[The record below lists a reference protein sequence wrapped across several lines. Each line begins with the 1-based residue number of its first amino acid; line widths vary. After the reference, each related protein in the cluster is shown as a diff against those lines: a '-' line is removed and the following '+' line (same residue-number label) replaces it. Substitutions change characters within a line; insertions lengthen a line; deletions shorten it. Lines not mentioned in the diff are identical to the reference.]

1 MHQIMRNLNSEPG
14 RQLQVAQDAVSRIRH
29 ASRRRFGGDGA
40 RGHRGGSV
48 LLRAVPR
55 PSRSRHTDTPHR
67 AHTQTKRRRRRKKHT
82 LRWNTPLGKCVSESL
97 GPTDRSDRMNL
108 GLLHATMLL
117 WALCPSA
124 LGQCGKSSENNKLNL
139 SVTYELPTFT
149 ADFPIQNMVTL
160 DGIIYVGAVNR
171 IYALAPDLTK
181 LSEYHTGPLLA
192 NETCGQKP
200 TRTGRVDNHNIAL
213 VVENIYDKGLYSCG
227 SADNGV
233 CRRHVLDE
241 GTTLKSVDE
250 DVYCFADKVYEGKGQ
265 PSDSDVVV
273 SPSGSQVLNVES
285 NVIQF
290 FVGNSEIPGSGSFPG
305 TATYPHTIS
314 LRKMKTSQ
322 NGFTFFSSGSYMDL
336 IPPLRGTYFL
346 RYVYSFQSGPFTYF
360 LTVQQV
366 SRDSQAYH
374 TRIIR
379 MCSSDLVIRRYVEM
393 PLECIST
400 NKRRRRST
408 EDVKVFNI
416 LQAAHVTK
424 VGSDVELQ
432 KQLKVEEGDDVLFA
446 AFARGKPNS
455 PDPTPNSAICVMSL
469 KHINNMFKM
478 YMHKCNT
485 VEPYHFTGS
494 DRKSCY
500 NQTSS
505 DDCDPHEG
513 IHEGKEGNYRLQV
526 TQFVQRLEY
535 WHKELTNTLVTSIT
549 VALVHGRAVA
559 YLGTSDGRHIQV
571 LFSRFASPHVNI
583 RLDLRPV
590 SASVA
595 LLHDDH
601 SNGALLMA
609 TGNKI
614 TKVPLIGPGCG
625 QLTTCTSCLLSSRVT
640 ECGWCDGRCT
650 RAGDCP
656 ASVWTQEYCAPVI
669 HKIFPTSGPIRG
681 STMVTICGRNFGFD
695 KTESFKASL
704 VSVEVAGAPCKLPR
718 QDNMNRWTEM
728 QCSPVFNGN
737 FTPSGQTV
745 KVTSGHKVAKMEGF
759 TFVNPAIHEI
769 FPTFGPKS
777 GSTMLTIRGA
787 FLDTGNKQEVTVG
800 KSVCKIQSLSSTMLT
815 CKTPPHAVPT
825 EQPVKLTVDSVE
837 YLAPVLFTY
846 NQDPII
852 NSIQPSRSFVSGGC
866 TVSAHGFFLQS
877 GLQPQMVLTTG
888 QDAEVFHVSCVYG
901 ENRTSI
907 QCTTPSLAK
916 LALQPPVVTKVAFV
930 LDGYSTDQWDLIY
943 VEDPLFQ
950 DPKLTSKDN
959 KSIVELKGDRMDREA
974 MKCQVLTV
982 SNHSCETLTLVGN
995 TLECTVPTELQ
1006 AATAKELQVEWRQAD
1021 SIRHLGKVTL
1031 AQEQDYTGLIVGCMC
1046 VSLLLVMLGMLL
1058 MWRRNKHIDDLSEVW
1073 YDGRGHIQHLDRLA
1087 NARSVSPTNEMVSH
1101 ESVDYRTT
1109 LLEDQGTDRP
1119 ETCRAVPPV
1128 YGGNGELL
1136 SPRLGALAGGMGI
1149 GLGME
1154 SELVSP
1160 LLMAPVHIDPSC
1172 LHPDLL
1178 TEVQH
1183 VVIAREQLLLHL
1195 NQVIGRGHF
1204 GCVFH
1209 GTLLE
1214 PDGQKQHCAVK
1225 SLNRITDLEE
1235 VSQFLKEGII
1245 MKDFSH
1251 PNVLSLL
1258 GICLPPEGSPL
1269 VVLPYMKHG
1278 DLRNFIRDEGHN
1290 PTVKDLM
1297 GFGLQVAR
1305 GMEYLA
1311 SKKFVHRDL
1320 AARNCMLDESYTVKV
1335 ADFGLARDVYDKEYY
1350 SVHNKSGVKLPV
1362 KWMALESLQ
1371 THKFTTK
1378 SDVWSFGVLL
1388 WELMTRGAPPYSD
1401 VNSFDITVFLLQG
1414 RRLLQPEFCPDA
1426 LYTVMIECWHPKPER
1441 RPSFSELVSR
1451 ISSIFSSFSGEHYV
1465 LLNTTYVN
1473 IDKLSPYPSLLASSA
1488 AAAAASTL
1496 SSNGGSSSSS
1506 SSSEPSASTSLP
1518 CRSPLFCHVERDCCT

>member
-1 MHQIMRNLNSEPG
+1 MSQEVAPFGTKQADYELN
-14 RQLQVAQDAVSRIRH
+14 
-29 ASRRRFGGDGA
+29 
-40 RGHRGGSV
+40 HRSLSAMLRTNRMSLP
-48 LLRAVPR
+48 LLRAV
-55 PSRSRHTDTPHR
+55 T
-67 AHTQTKRRRRRKKHT
+67 
-82 LRWNTPLGKCVSESL
+82 
-97 GPTDRSDRMNL
+97 
-108 GLLHATMLL
+108 LL
-117 WALCPSA
+117 WVFLPGARARCEKPSEM
-124 LGQCGKSSENNKLNL
+124 SNLNL
-139 SVTYELPTFT
+139 TVSYKLPTFT
-149 ADFPIQNMVTL
+149 ADFPIQNMVML
-160 DGIIYVGAVNR
+160 DGVVYVGAVNR
-171 IYALAPDLTK
+171 IYSLAPNLTK
-181 LSEYHTGPLLA
+181 LSEYHTGPLSA
-192 NETCGQKP
+192 NETCGQQKV
-200 TRTGRVDNHNIAL
+200 TTTNGSSRVDNHNLAL

-233 CRRHVLDE
+233 CRRHVLDD
-241 GTTLKSVDE
+241 GISPKTVDE
-250 DVYCFADKVYEGKGQ
+250 QVYCFADKVSQGKGQ
-265 PSDSDVVV
+265 PIDADIVV
-273 SPSGSQVLNVES
+273 SSAGSQVLNVES
-285 NVIQF
+285 NVIKF
-290 FVGNSEIPGSGSFPG
+290 FVGNSELPDSGNS
-305 TATYPHTIS
+305 TSHPHTIS

-322 NGFTFFSSGSYMDL
+322 NGFTFFSNFSYMDL
-336 IPPLRGTYFL
+336 IPPLRGNYFL
-346 RYVYSFQSGPFTYF
+346 RYVHSFHSGPFTYF
-360 LTVQQV
+360 LTVQPV
-366 SRDSQAYH
+366 SWNSTTYH
-374 TRIIR
+374 TRIVR

-400 NKRRRRST
+400 IKRRRRST
-408 EDVKVFNI
+408 THEEKVFNI
-416 LQAAHVTK
+416 LQAAYVTK
-424 VGSDVELQ
+424 VGADKELLRKLQ
-432 KQLKVEEGDDVLFA
+432 VDKDDDVLFT
-446 AFARGKPNS
+446 AFAQGKPNS
-455 PDPTPNSAICVMSL
+455 SEPTPNSAVCIFTL
-469 KHINNMFKM
+469 KQINKLFRN
-478 YMHKCNT
+478 YMQDCLT
-485 VEPYHFTGS
+485 VDPYHFTGS
-494 DRKSCY
+494 DKKSCHKV
-500 NQTSS
+500 TSS
-505 DDCDPHEG
+505 DDCDLHEG
-513 IHEGKEGNYRLQV
+513 IHEGKESKYRLEV
-526 TQFVQRLEY
+526 TQFYQRLEY
-535 WHKELTNTLVTSIT
+535 WQKVLTNILVTTIT
-549 VALVHGRAVA
+549 MVPVHGRAVA
-559 YLGTSDGRHIQV
+559 YLGTADGRLIQV
-571 LFSRFASPHVNI
+571 QVSKFASPHVNI
-583 RLDLRPV
+583 QLDSSPV
-590 SASVA
+590 TSSVV
-595 LLHDDH
+595 LLDAAG
-601 SNGALLMA
+601 SEIALLMV
-609 TGNKI
+609 TGNKVSR
-614 TKVPLIGPGCG
+614 VPLTGPGCEH
-625 QLTTCTSCLLSSRVT
+625 LITCPGCLLSSRVT
-640 ECGWCDGRCT
+640 ECGWCDGKCT
-650 RAGDCP
+650 RANQCP
-656 ASVWTQEYCAPVI
+656 SSSSWTQDYCTPIISKV
-669 HKIFPTSGPIRG
+669 FPTSGPIGG
-681 STMVTICGRNFGFD
+681 STVVTIHGQNFGFD
-695 KTESFKASL
+695 KTECFKSSILTA
-704 VSVEVAGAPCKLPR
+704 EVAGARCRVTTDESVRSVGVK
-718 QDNMNRWTEM
+718 WTEM
-728 QCSPVFNGN
+728 QCSPVSSGN
-737 FTPSGQTV
+737 FTPSGHTV
-745 KVTSGHKVAKMEGF
+745 KVTSGENISRVEAF
-759 TFVNPAIHEI
+759 TFVDPVIHEI

-777 GSTMLTIRGA
+777 GNTMLTIRGA
-787 FLDTGNKQEVTVG
+787 FLDFGSKQEVTVG
-800 KSVCKIQSLSSTMLT
+800 NAVCKIQSRSFTMLT
-815 CKTPPHAVPT
+815 CKTPNSVPSD
-825 EQPVKLTVDSVE
+825 QPVKLTIDTAIRF
-837 YLAPVLFTY
+837 APQLFTY

-852 NSIQPSRSFVSGGC
+852 NNIQPSRSFVSGGC
-866 TVSAHGFFLQS
+866 TVAAYGFFLQS
-877 GLQPQMVLTTG
+877 GLQPQMVLKTG
-888 QDAEVFHVSCVYG
+888 QDDEVFHVSCVYG

-916 LALQPPVVTKVAFV
+916 LSLQPPVVTKVAFI
-930 LDGYSTDQWDLIY
+930 LDGYATEQSDLIY

-959 KSIVELKGDRMDREA
+959 KSVLKLKGDRMDREA

-982 SNHSCETLTLVGN
+982 SNHSCESLTLVEN
-995 TLECTVPTELQ
+995 TLECIVPNELQ
-1006 AATAKELQVEWRQAD
+1006 AAAASSKELQVEWRQAD

-1031 AQEQDYTGLIVGCMC
+1031 AQEQDYTRIIVGCVC
-1046 VSLLLVMLGMLL
+1046 VSLLLLL
-1058 MWRRNKHIDDLSEVW
+1058 LPGSLLIWRRKKHIDDMSEVW

-1087 NARSVSPTNEMVSH
+1087 NARNVSPTNEMVSH

-1119 ETCRAVPPV
+1119 ETCRAAPPV

-1136 SPRLGALAGGMGI
+1136 SPRMGALGGRMGLGAA
-1149 GLGME
+1149 ME
-1154 SELVSP
+1154 GELVSP

-1214 PDGQKQHCAVK
+1214 ADGQNQHCAVK

-1335 ADFGLARDVYDKEYY
+1335 ADFGLARDIYDKEYY

-1451 ISSIFSSFSGEHYV
+1451 IKSIFTSFSGEHYV

-1473 IDKLSPYPSLLASSA
+1473 IDKMSPYPSLLASS
-1488 AAAAASTL
+1488 ST
-1496 SSNGGSSSSS
+1496 SAP
-1506 SSSEPSASTSLP
+1506 EPSTSTPLP
-1518 CRSPLFCHVERDCCT
+1518 SHSQLFCHVELDCCT

>member
-1 MHQIMRNLNSEPG
+1 M
-14 RQLQVAQDAVSRIRH
+14 
-29 ASRRRFGGDGA
+29 
-40 RGHRGGSV
+40 
-48 LLRAVPR
+48 
-55 PSRSRHTDTPHR
+55 
-67 AHTQTKRRRRRKKHT
+67 T
-82 LRWNTPLGKCVSESL
+82 LRPLVAV
-97 GPTDRSDRMNL
+97 
-108 GLLHATMLL
+108 HAIMLL
-117 WALCPSA
+117 WVLSPSVQ
-124 LGQCGKSSENNKLNL
+124 GQCDKSSETSKLNL
-139 SVTYELPTFT
+139 SFAYELPTFT
-149 ADFPIQNMVTL
+149 TDFPIQNMVTL

-171 IYALAPDLTK
+171 IYALAPNLTK

-192 NETCGQKP
+192 IETCGRKLNG
-200 TRTGRVDNHNIAL
+200 TDSGGRADNHNIAL

-233 CRRHVLDE
+233 CRRHVLDD
-241 GTTLKSVDE
+241 GISPKTVDE
-250 DVYCFADKVYEGKGQ
+250 QVYCFADKVRPGKGQ
-265 PSDSDVVV
+265 PIDSDVVV

-285 NVIQF
+285 NVIKF
-290 FVGNSEIPGSGSFPG
+290 FVGNSEIPGVRSVSGG
-305 TATYPHTIS
+305 VTHPHTIS

-322 NGFTFFSSGSYMDL
+322 NGFTFFSGHSYMDL
-336 IPPLRGTYFL
+336 IPSLRGNYYL
-346 RYVYSFQSGPFTYF
+346 RYVYSFHSGPFTYF
-360 LTVQQV
+360 LTVQRV

-374 TRIIR
+374 TRIVR
-379 MCSSDLVIRRYVEM
+379 MCSSDTVIRRYVEM

-400 NKRRRRST
+400 DKRRRRST
-408 EDVKVFNI
+408 EPVKVFNI
-416 LQAAHVTK
+416 LQAANVTK
-424 VGSDVELQ
+424 VGNDVELQ

-455 PDPTPNSAICVMSL
+455 PEPTPNSAVCIMSL

-478 YMHKCNT
+478 YMQRCNT
-485 VEPYHFTGS
+485 VDPYHFTGS
-494 DRKSCY
+494 DNKSCY
-500 NQTSS
+500 NVSSS

-513 IHEGKEGNYRLQV
+513 IHEGKEGKYRLQV

-549 VALVHGRAVA
+549 VVPVHGRTVA
-559 YLGTSDGRHIQV
+559 YLGTADGRHIQV

-583 RLDLRPV
+583 RLDSRPV
-590 SASVA
+590 SSSVA
-595 LLHDDH
+595 LLNDDH
-601 SNGALLMA
+601 SDGALFLA

-614 TKVPLIGPGCG
+614 TKIPLIGPGCG
-625 QLTTCTSCLLSSRVT
+625 QLTSCTSCLLSSRVT

-650 RAGDCP
+650 RANQCP
-656 ASVWTQEYCAPVI
+656 SSSVWTQDSCTPVI
-669 HKIFPTSGPIRG
+669 TKVWPTSGPIRG
-681 STMVTICGRNFGFD
+681 STAVTICGRNFGFD
-695 KTESFKASL
+695 KTENFKASL
-704 VSVEVAGAPCKLPR
+704 VTVEVAGAPCKLPR
-718 QDNMNRWTEM
+718 QDSINRWTEM
-728 QCSPVFNGN
+728 QCSPVFSGN
-737 FTPSGQTV
+737 FTPSGHTI

-759 TFVNPAIHEI
+759 TFVDPVIHEI
-769 FPTFGPKS
+769 FPLFGPKS
-777 GSTMLTIRGA
+777 GNTMLTIRGA
-787 FLDTGNKQEVTVG
+787 FLDSGNKQEVTVG
-800 KSVCKIQSLSSTMLT
+800 KAVCKIQSLSSNMLT
-815 CKTPPHAVPT
+815 CKTPPNAVPSK
-825 EQPVKLTVDSVE
+825 QPVKLTVDSVE
-837 YLAPVLFTY
+837 RHAPVLFTY

-852 NSIQPSRSFVSGGC
+852 NSIQPSRSFISGGC

-877 GLQPQMVLTTG
+877 GLQPQMVLTTA
-888 QDAEVFHVSCVYG
+888 QDAVVFHVSCVYG

-916 LALQPPVVTKVAFV
+916 LALPPPVVTKVAFV

-982 SNHSCETLTLVGN
+982 SNHSCESLTLIGN

-1006 AATAKELQVEWRQAD
+1006 ATTAKELQVEWRQAD

-1031 AQEQDYTGLIVGCMC
+1031 AQEQDYTGLIVGCVF
-1046 VSLLLVMLGMLL
+1046 VSLLLLLLGTLL

-1119 ETCRAVPPV
+1119 ETCRGAPPI

-1136 SPRLGALAGGMGI
+1136 SPRLGVLGGGT
-1149 GLGME
+1149 GLGIE
-1154 SELVSP
+1154 GELVSP

-1183 VVIAREQLLLHL
+1183 VVIARDQLLLHL

-1258 GICLPPEGSPL
+1258 GICLPLEGSPL

-1401 VNSFDITVFLLQG
+1401 VNSFDITVFLMQG

-1473 IDKLSPYPSLLASSA
+1473 IDKMSPYLSLPP
-1488 AAAAASTL
+1488 
-1496 SSNGGSSSSS
+1496 SSSSTPAS
-1506 SSSEPSASTSLP
+1506 SSDPSTSASLP
-1518 CRSPLFCHVERDCCT
+1518 SHSPLCCQVERTCCT

>member
-1 MHQIMRNLNSEPG
+1 
-14 RQLQVAQDAVSRIRH
+14 
-29 ASRRRFGGDGA
+29 
-40 RGHRGGSV
+40 
-48 LLRAVPR
+48 
-55 PSRSRHTDTPHR
+55 
-67 AHTQTKRRRRRKKHT
+67 QTIH
-82 LRWNTPLGKCVSESL
+82 L
-97 GPTDRSDRMNL
+97 MNL
-108 GLLHATMLL
+108 GSLLDIMLL
-117 WALCPSA
+117 CALCLA
-124 LGQCGKSSENNKLNL
+124 ARGQCDKSSETNKLNL
-139 SVTYELPTFT
+139 SITYELPTFT
-149 ADFPIQNMVTL
+149 ADFPIQNMVML

-171 IYALAPDLTK
+171 IYALAPNLTK

-192 NETCGQKP
+192 NETCGQ
-200 TRTGRVDNHNIAL
+200 TTSSTGSRVDNHNIAL

-227 SADNGV
+227 SADKGV
-233 CRRHVLDE
+233 CRRHVLDDDIS
-241 GTTLKSVDE
+241 LKTVDE
-250 DVYCFADKVYEGKGQ
+250 LVYCFADKVGPGEGQ

-285 NVIQF
+285 NIIKF
-290 FVGNSEIPGSGSFPG
+290 FVGNSEIPGEGDVSGS
-305 TATYPHTIS
+305 AAHPHTIS

-322 NGFTFFSSGSYMDL
+322 NGFTFFSNHSYMDL
-336 IPPLRGTYFL
+336 IPSLRGHYYL

-360 LTVQQV
+360 LTVQRV

-374 TRIIR
+374 TRIVR

-400 NKRRRRST
+400 DKKRRRST

-416 LQAAHVTK
+416 LQAAHVAK
-424 VGSDVELQ
+424 VGTDIELQ
-432 KQLKVEEGDDVLFA
+432 KQLKVDEGDDVLFA

-455 PDPTPNSAICVMSL
+455 PEPSPNSAVCIMSL

-478 YMHKCNT
+478 YMQKCNT
-485 VEPYHFTGS
+485 VDPYHFTGS
-494 DRKSCY
+494 DKKSCY
-500 NQTSS
+500 NV
-505 DDCDPHEG
+505 G
-513 IHEGKEGNYRLQV
+513 IHEGKEGKYRLQV

-549 VALVHGRAVA
+549 VVPVNGRAVA
-559 YLGTSDGRHIQV
+559 YLGTTDGRHIQV
-571 LFSRFASPHVNI
+571 LFSRFASPHVNVH
-583 RLDLRPV
+583 LDSRPV
-590 SASVA
+590 TASVA
-595 LLHDDH
+595 LLDGDH
-601 SNGALLMA
+601 SDGALLMA

-614 TKVPLIGPGCG
+614 TKVPLIGPGCD
-625 QLTTCTSCLLSSRVT
+625 QLTTCTSCLLSSKVT

-650 RAGDCP
+650 RANQCP
-656 ASVWTQEYCAPVI
+656 SSTWTQDYCAPVI
-669 HKIFPTSGPIRG
+669 TKVYPTSGPIRG
-681 STMVTICGRNFGFD
+681 STVVTICGRNFGFD

-704 VSVEVAGAPCKLPR
+704 VTVEVAGAPCKLPR
-718 QDNMNRWTEM
+718 QENINR
-728 QCSPVFNGN
+728 CVCVCVS
-737 FTPSGQTV
+737 
-745 KVTSGHKVAKMEGF
+745 VTTGHKVAKVEGF
-759 TFVNPAIHEI
+759 TFVDPVIHEI

-777 GSTMLTIRGA
+777 GNTMLTIRGSS
-787 FLDTGNKQEVTVG
+787 LDTGNKQEVTVG
-800 KSVCKIQSLSSTMLT
+800 KAVCKIQSLSPTMLT
-815 CKTPPHAVPT
+815 CKTPPHAVPS

-837 YLAPVLFTY
+837 RHAPMLFTY

-852 NSIQPSRSFVSGGC
+852 NSIQPSRSFVRLVRS
-866 TVSAHGFFLQS
+866 VQS
-877 GLQPQMVLTTG
+877 GVLKHCSSVLCSVLSCRTG
-888 QDAEVFHVSCVYG
+888 LDITSCVYG

-959 KSIVELKGDRMDREA
+959 KSIVELKVRDLVQEA

-982 SNHSCETLTLVGN
+982 SNHSCESLTLTGN

-1006 AATAKELQVEWRQAD
+1006 AATSKELQVEWRQAD

-1031 AQEQDYTGLIVGCMC
+1031 AQEQDYTGLIIGCLC
-1046 VSLLLVMLGMLL
+1046 VSMLLLLLGMLL
-1058 MWRRNKHIDDLSEVW
+1058 MWKRNKHIEDLSEVW

-1109 LLEDQGTDRP
+1109 LLEDQGIDRP

-1128 YGGNGELL
+1128 YGGNRELL
-1136 SPRLGALAGGMGI
+1136 SPRLGALGGGMGV
-1149 GLGME
+1149 GME

-1160 LLMAPVHIDPSC
+1160 LLMAPVHIDPAC

-1214 PDGQKQHCAVK
+1214 PDGQNQHCAVK

-1235 VSQFLKEGII
+1235 VSQFLREGII

-1414 RRLLQPEFCPDA
+1414 RRLLQPEFCPDS

-1451 ISSIFSSFSGEHYV
+1451 ISAIFSSFSGEHYV

-1473 IDKLSPYPSLLASSA
+1473 IDKMSPYPSLLASSS
-1488 AAAAASTL
+1488 ST
-1496 SSNGGSSSSS
+1496 
-1506 SSSEPSASTSLP
+1506 TY
-1518 CRSPLFCHVERDCCT
+1518 RDCCT

>member
-1 MHQIMRNLNSEPG
+1 MN
-14 RQLQVAQDAVSRIRH
+14 
-29 ASRRRFGGDGA
+29 RRFLQTVLA
-40 RGHRGGSV
+40 LTLWWSLRGYHVHS
-48 LLRAVPR
+48 
-55 PSRSRHTDTPHR
+55 
-67 AHTQTKRRRRRKKHT
+67 
-82 LRWNTPLGKCVSESL
+82 
-97 GPTDRSDRMNL
+97 
-108 GLLHATMLL
+108 
-117 WALCPSA
+117 
-124 LGQCGKSSENNKLNL
+124 QCEKSSESSKVNL
-139 SVTYELPTFT
+139 SVNHHLPTFT
-149 ADFPIQNMVTL
+149 ADFPIQNMVEL
-160 DGIIYVGAVNR
+160 DGIVYVGAVNR
-171 IYALAPDLTK
+171 IYALAPNLTK

-192 NETCGQKP
+192 NETCGSG
-200 TRTGRVDNHNIAL
+200 TATGSKVDNHNIAL
-213 VVENIYDKGLYSCG
+213 VVENMYDKGLYSCG

-233 CRRHVLDE
+233 CRRHVLDDDFSPK
-241 GTTLKSVDE
+241 TVDE
-250 DVYCFADKVYEGKGQ
+250 EVYCFADKVAPGRGQ
-265 PSDSDVVV
+265 PSEPDVVV

-285 NVIQF
+285 NVIKF
-290 FVGNSEIPGSGSFPG
+290 FVGNSEIPGLGSPPNG
-305 TATYPHTIS
+305 ASHPHTMS

-322 NGFTFFSSGSYMDL
+322 NGFTFFSSLSHMDL
-336 IPPLRGTYFL
+336 IPSLRGNYYL
-346 RYVYSFQSGPFTYF
+346 RYVYSFHSGPFTYF

-366 SRDSQAYH
+366 SRDTQAFH
-374 TRIIR
+374 TRIVR
-379 MCSSDLVIRRYVEM
+379 MCSSDIVIRRYVEL
-393 PLECIST
+393 PLECIGT
-400 NKRRRRST
+400 DKRRRRSP
-408 EDVKVFNI
+408 EDMKVFNL
-416 LQAAHVTK
+416 LQAAHVSK
-424 VGSDVELQ
+424 VGHDVELQ
-432 KQLKVEEGDDVLFA
+432 RHLKVEEGDDVLFA

-455 PDPTPNSAICVMSL
+455 IKPTANSAVCVMSI
-469 KHINNMFKM
+469 KHLNSMFKM
-478 YMHKCNT
+478 YMQKCNT
-485 VEPYHFTGS
+485 VDPYHFTGS
-494 DRKSCY
+494 HDKSCY
-500 NQTSS
+500 NVSSS

-513 IHEGKEGNYRLQV
+513 IHEGKEGKYRLQV

-535 WHKELTNTLVTSIT
+535 WHKDLTNTLVTSIN
-549 VALVHGRAVA
+549 VVPVNGRAVA
-559 YLGTSDGRHIQV
+559 FLGTADGRLIQV
-571 LFSRFASPHVNI
+571 RFSRLASPHVNM
-583 RLDLRPV
+583 RLDSQPV
-590 SASVA
+590 SSTVV
-595 LLHDDH
+595 LLDVDGGG
-601 SNGALLMA
+601 SGGALLLA

-614 TKVPLIGPGCG
+614 TKVPLIGPGCD
-625 QLTTCTSCLLSSRVT
+625 QLTSCTSCLLSSRVT

-650 RAGDCP
+650 RVQQCP
-656 ASVWTQEYCAPVI
+656 APSAWTQDYCAPAVT
-669 HKIFPTSGPIRG
+669 KVSPSSGPIRG
-681 STMVTICGRNFGFD
+681 ATVVTICGRNFGFD

-704 VSVEVAGAPCKLPR
+704 VSVEVAGAPCKLSR
-718 QDNMNRWTEM
+718 QEYLNRWTEM
-728 QCSPVFNGN
+728 QCSPFFTGN
-737 FTPSGQTV
+737 FTPAGHGI
-745 KVTSGHKVAKMEGF
+745 KVTSGHKVTHLEGF
-759 TFVNPAIHEI
+759 TFVDPVIHKI

-777 GSTMLTIRGA
+777 GGTMLTITGA

-800 KSVCKIQSLSSTMLT
+800 ESTCKIQSLSSTMLT
-815 CKTPPHAVPT
+815 CKTSSHAVPSQ
-825 EQPVKLTVDSVE
+825 QPVKLTVDSVE
-837 YLAPVLFTY
+837 RQAPLMFTY

-852 NSIQPSRSFVSGGC
+852 NNIRPSHSFVSGGC
-866 TVSAHGFFLQS
+866 TLSAHGFFLQS
-877 GLQPQMVLTTG
+877 GLQPQMVLTTV
-888 QDAEVFHVSCVYG
+888 QDAVVFHVSCVYG

-916 LALQPPVVTKVAFV
+916 LALLPPVVTKVAFI

-982 SNHSCETLTLVGN
+982 SNHSCETLNLVGN
-995 TLECTVPTELQ
+995 TLECTVPNELQ
-1006 AATAKELQVEWRQAD
+1006 AATAKGLQVEWRQAD

-1031 AQEQDYTGLIVGCMC
+1031 AQEQDYTGLIVGCVL
-1046 VSLLLVMLGMLL
+1046 VSLLLLLLATLL
-1058 MWRRNKHIDDLSEVW
+1058 MWRRSKRIDDLSEVW
-1073 YDGRGHIQHLDRLA
+1073 YDGRGDIQHLDRLA

-1119 ETCRAVPPV
+1119 ETCRAVPPM
-1128 YGGNGELL
+1128 YGRVNRELL
-1136 SPRLGALAGGMGI
+1136 SPQLGSLARGMGLE
-1149 GLGME
+1149 G
-1154 SELVSP
+1154 ELVSP
-1160 LLMAPVHIDPSC
+1160 LLMAPVHIDLSS

-1183 VVIAREQLLLHL
+1183 VVIAKERLLLHL
-1195 NQVIGRGHF
+1195 NQIIGRGHF

-1214 PDGQKQHCAVK
+1214 PDGQNQHCAIK
-1225 SLNRITDLEE
+1225 SLNRITDLDE
-1235 VSQFLKEGII
+1235 VTQFLKEGII

-1269 VVLPYMKHG
+1269 MVLPYMKHG

-1414 RRLLQPEFCPDA
+1414 RRLLQPEFCPDT
-1426 LYTVMIECWHPKPER
+1426 LYTVMVECWHPKPER
-1441 RPSFSELVSR
+1441 RPSFAELVSR
-1451 ISSIFSSFSGEHYV
+1451 IAAIFSSFSGEHYV

-1473 IDKLSPYPSLLASSA
+1473 IDKMSPYPSLLAPSS
-1488 AAAAASTL
+1488 
-1496 SSNGGSSSSS
+1496 SSDPAYSSSSSSS
-1506 SSSEPSASTSLP
+1506 SSSEPSTSLTSHP
-1518 CRSPLFCHVERDCCT
+1518 ILFCHEERDCCA

>member
-1 MHQIMRNLNSEPG
+1 
-14 RQLQVAQDAVSRIRH
+14 
-29 ASRRRFGGDGA
+29 
-40 RGHRGGSV
+40 
-48 LLRAVPR
+48 
-55 PSRSRHTDTPHR
+55 
-67 AHTQTKRRRRRKKHT
+67 
-82 LRWNTPLGKCVSESL
+82 
-97 GPTDRSDRMNL
+97 MNL
-108 GLLHATMLL
+108 RLLHAIMLL
-117 WALCPSA
+117 WALCPSVQ
-124 LGQCGKSSENNKLNL
+124 GHCDKSSETAKLNL

-149 ADFPIQNMVTL
+149 ADFPIQNMVML

-171 IYALAPDLTK
+171 IYALAPNLTK

-192 NETCGQKP
+192 NETCDQKL
-200 TRTGRVDNHNIAL
+200 TTTGNSGRVDNHNIAL

-233 CRRHVLDE
+233 CRRHVLDDDISPK
-241 GTTLKSVDE
+241 TVDE
-250 DVYCFADKVYEGKGQ
+250 EVSCFADKVKQGRGHI
-265 PSDSDVVV
+265 SDSDVVV

-285 NVIQF
+285 NVIKF
-290 FVGNSEIPGSGSFPG
+290 FVGNSEIPGPGHISGNG
-305 TATYPHTIS
+305 THPHTIS
-314 LRKMKTSQ
+314 VRKMKTSQ
-322 NGFTFFSSGSYMDL
+322 NGFTFFSNFSHMDL
-336 IPPLRGTYFL
+336 IPSLRGNYYL
-346 RYVYSFQSGPFTYF
+346 RYVYSFHSGPFTYF

-366 SRDSQAYH
+366 SKNSQAYH
-374 TRIIR
+374 TRIVR
-379 MCSSDLVIRRYVEM
+379 MCSSDLVIRRYIEM

-400 NKRRRRST
+400 DKRRRRST

-424 VGSDVELQ
+424 VGNDVELQ
-432 KQLKVEEGDDVLFA
+432 KQLKVEEDDDVLFA

-455 PDPTPNSAICVMSL
+455 PEPTANSAVCVMSL
-469 KHINNMFKM
+469 KNINTLFKM
-478 YMHKCNT
+478 YMQRCNT
-485 VEPYHFTGS
+485 VDPYHFTGS

-500 NQTSS
+500 NVVRAGRG
-505 DDCDPHEG
+505 CVLLCR
-513 IHEGKEGNYRLQV
+513 IHEGKEGKYRLQV

-535 WHKELTNTLVTSIT
+535 WHKDLTNTLVTSIT
-549 VALVHGRAVA
+549 VVPVHGRAVA
-559 YLGTSDGRHIQV
+559 YLGTADGRHIQV

-583 RLDLRPV
+583 RLDSRPV

-595 LLHDDH
+595 LLDSGHT
-601 SNGALLMA
+601 NGALLMA

-614 TKVPLIGPGCG
+614 TNVPLIGPGCG

-640 ECGWCDGRCT
+640 GCGWCDGRCT
-650 RAGDCP
+650 RANQCP
-656 ASVWTQEYCAPVI
+656 APSVWTQDYCTP
-669 HKIFPTSGPIRG
+669 IFPTSGVYTIRG
-681 STMVTICGRNFGFD
+681 STAVTVCGRNFGFD
-695 KTESFKASL
+695 KTERFKASL
-704 VSVEVAGAPCKLPR
+704 VTVEVAGAPCKLPR
-718 QDNMNRWTEM
+718 QDSINRCVCLCVWLKEWSTKYSKVSAWLYI
-728 QCSPVFNGN
+728 QDPV
-737 FTPSGQTV
+737 
-745 KVTSGHKVAKMEGF
+745 
-759 TFVNPAIHEI
+759 IHEI

-777 GSTMLTIRGA
+777 GNTMLTIRGV
-787 FLDTGNKQEVTVG
+787 FLDAGNKQQVTVG
-800 KSVCKIQSLSSTMLT
+800 KAVCKIQSLSSTMLT
-815 CKTPPHAVPT
+815 CKTPPHTVPS
-825 EQPVKLTVDSVE
+825 EQPVKLMVDSVE
-837 YLAPVLFTY
+837 RHAPVLFTY

-852 NSIQPSRSFVSGGC
+852 NNIQPLRSFSHEQILNSGINLETGC
-866 TVSAHGFFLQS
+866 SKFPRDVHFFLTYPFFSVQ
-877 GLQPQMVLTTG
+877 
-888 QDAEVFHVSCVYG
+888 SCVYG

-930 LDGYSTDQWDLIY
+930 LDGYSTEQWDLIY

-982 SNHSCETLTLVGN
+982 SNHSCESLTLVGN

-1031 AQEQDYTGLIVGCMC
+1031 AQEQDYTGLIVGCVC
-1046 VSLLLVMLGMLL
+1046 VSLLLLLLGTLL

-1109 LLEDQGTDRP
+1109 LLE
-1119 ETCRAVPPV
+1119 APPI

-1136 SPRLGALAGGMGI
+1136 SPRLGALGGGMS
-1149 GLGME
+1149 LMME
-1154 SELVSP
+1154 GELVSP

-1441 RPSFSELVSR
+1441 RPSFSDLVSR
-1451 ISSIFSSFSGEHYV
+1451 ISAIFSSFSGEHYI

-1473 IDKLSPYPSLLASSA
+1473 IDKMSPYPSLLAST
-1488 AAAAASTL
+1488 AS
-1496 SSNGGSSSSS
+1496 SSSSS

-1518 CRSPLFCHVERDCCT
+1518 SPSTLFCHVERDCCT